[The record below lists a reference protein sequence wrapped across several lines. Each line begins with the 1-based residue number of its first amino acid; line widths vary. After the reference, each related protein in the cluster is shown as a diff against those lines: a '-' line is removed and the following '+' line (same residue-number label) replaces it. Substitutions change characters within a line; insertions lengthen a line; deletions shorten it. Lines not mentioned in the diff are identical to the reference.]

1 MTLEN
6 IDGIKV
12 FIIESLRNG
21 DKKTGED
28 LKDNLRQIWYD
39 QNLISDF
46 DCQYTY
52 VHDSNDL
59 ICTIMDIEKQVKK
72 CNKLPILQI
81 ECHGS
86 SDGLQLGSMEMIT
99 WKELFNYIRPINI
112 ASYNLLML
120 NLSMC
125 NGETV
130 IRYIDP
136 TQRAPFRAVTGPI
149 GEVLP
154 EVLEKAWL
162 CFYENYIKSLTE
174 DYGLHKLAQLS
185 GLIYYTQEY
194 IFDAYYD
201 LANQDPELFEALRK
215 KELYEMYVAEG
226 PLLIDPK
233 VYSLWVAKEQAKI
246 KEKYRSM
253 FCYDDLKSLQQEV
266 YNEKRHR
273 FQCSSRCLVC

>member
-1 MTLEN
+1 MILEN
-6 IDGIKV
+6 LDGIKV

-59 ICTIMDIEKQVKK
+59 IRTIKDIEKQVTKS
-72 CNKLPILQI
+72 NKLPILQI

-86 SDGLQLGSMEMIT
+86 SDGLQLESMEMVI
-99 WKELFNYIRPINI
+99 WKDLFNYIRPINI

-162 CFYENYIKSLTE
+162 FFYENYMKYLTE
-174 DYGLHKLAQLS
+174 DYGLHKLAQSS
-185 GLIYYTQEY
+185 GLIYYTQEF

-201 LANQDPELFEALRK
+201 LANQDHELFEALRT
-215 KELYEMYVAEG
+215 KELYEMYVEEG

-233 VYSLWVAKEQAKI
+233 VYSIWVAKKHTKI

-253 FCYDDLKSLQQEV
+253 FCFDDLKNLQQKA
-266 YNEKRHR
+266 YNKLKQSEE
-273 FQCSSRCLVC
+273 

>member
-6 IDGIKV
+6 LDGIKV

-39 QNLISDF
+39 QNLIPDF
-46 DCQYTY
+46 DCQYTH
-52 VHDSNDL
+52 VHDTNDL
-59 ICTIMDIEKQVKK
+59 ICTIKDIEKQVTTS
-72 CNKLPILQI
+72 NKLPILQI

-86 SDGLQLGSMEMIT
+86 SNGLQLGSMEMVT

-162 CFYENYIKSLTE
+162 FFYENYMKSLTE
-174 DYGLHKLAQLS
+174 DYGLYKLAQSS
-185 GLIYYTQEY
+185 GLIYYTQEF

-201 LANQDPELFEALRK
+201 LANQNPELFEALRK

-233 VYSLWVAKEQAKI
+233 VHSLWVAKKQAKI

-253 FCYDDLKSLQQEV
+253 FCYDDLKSLQQEA
-266 YNEKRHR
+266 YNKLKQSEK
-273 FQCSSRCLVC
+273 

>member
-1 MTLEN
+1 MILEKL
-6 IDGIKV
+6 DGIKV
-12 FIIESLRNG
+12 FIIESLRKG
-21 DKKTGED
+21 DQKTGED

-39 QNLISDF
+39 QNLLSNF
-46 DCQYTY
+46 DCQYDY

-59 ICTIMDIEKQVKK
+59 IHTIKDIEKQVATS
-72 CNKLPILQI
+72 NKLPILQI

-86 SDGLQLGSMEMIT
+86 SKGLQLGSMEMVI
-99 WKELFNYIRPINI
+99 WKDLFNYIRPINI

-162 CFYENYIKSLTE
+162 CFYENYMKSLTE
-174 DYGLHKLAQLS
+174 DYGLHKLTQSS
-185 GLIYYTQEY
+185 GLIYYTQEF

-201 LANQDPELFEALRK
+201 LANQEPELFEALRK
-215 KELYEMYVAEG
+215 KELYEMYLAEG

-233 VYSLWVAKEQAKI
+233 VHSQWVAREQAKV

-253 FCYDDLKSLQQEV
+253 FCFDDLKSLQQEA
-266 YNEKRHR
+266 YNKLKQNED
-273 FQCSSRCLVC
+273 